1 MQAAQ
6 PLKKK
11 KKKVVQHGHLQFRMP
26 TAAPP
31 PADVPKAAPPSPK
44 APKALTNGG
53 ESRKRLSKAEP
64 PPQKMQDEQPHIRKK
79 IKLKKA
85 NGTPTAS
92 PVASAPPKPA
102 AMAPAHFLPLA
113 APSRSD
119 PAPLPCASSV
129 PSRLVA
135 TPVTTEFSP
144 VPPSRSAAS
153 ADGKQRSDVPG
164 PEPSLLL
171 LLLDV
176 PNGATVDDL
185 HRHFRDCAPLQ
196 AQLLPDWAT
205 GRPLGAACL
214 ALCSAE
220 AARRATSPAALASFR
235 GATLRVCGA
244 ADDSSPPMS
253 ADMQR
258 RLQALEQKLA
268 SAMDKPALPTH
279 VRHVLRCCREGA
291 ATDGTEEACRTL
303 RSGKVKQPGSLVCT
317 TLLRARR
324 VDAGSC
330 WLGIRHGLPLPEGPR
345 ERLRKI
351 LDELDWSAMPA
362 EGKLRGKMADNSF
375 KLGLS
380 TKAWGKNNGP
390 YELSA
395 FADGMGVWDGASV
408 TRRHAELW
416 KAACELIRSVCPD
429 YHWTSVQFNRNF
441 RGSPHRDDKDASYQV
456 AMAFGEY
463 EGGELRVRGKR
474 GTTDVD
480 TRNRWV
486 RFDGRYEHEVLP
498 YEGTRYSVVYFQLE
512 PPWDVDPTSTVE
524 G

>member
-1 MQAAQ
+1 MQAAR

-26 TAAPP
+26 TAVPP
-31 PADVPKAAPPSPK
+31 SVPSLPAKAQKAAPDS
-44 APKALTNGG
+44 G
-53 ESRKRLSKAEP
+53 ESRKRVAEAEL
-64 PPQKMQDEQPHIRKK
+64 PPQKMPDEQPPIRKK
-79 IKLKKA
+79 IKLKKVSSTSA
-85 NGTPTAS
+85 AP
-92 PVASAPPKPA
+92 PIASAPPKPA
-102 AMAPAHFLPLA
+102 AVAPAPLAPEAPSHTAPAPVPKAAA
-113 APSRSD
+113 APSR
-119 PAPLPCASSV
+119 PATAAASTAVAPSPLRP
-129 PSRLVA
+129 
-135 TPVTTEFSP
+135 
-144 VPPSRSAAS
+144 AAS
-153 ADGKQRSDVPG
+153 ADGKQRRDVPG
-164 PEPSLLL
+164 TEPNLLL

-176 PNGATVDDL
+176 PEGATADDL

-220 AARRATSPAALASFR
+220 AARRAASPAALASFQ

-244 ADDSSPPMS
+244 ADDESPPMS
-253 ADMQR
+253 AEMQR
-258 RLQALEQKLA
+258 RLQVLEQKLA
-268 SAMDKPALPTH
+268 SAMEKVQLPTH
-279 VRHVLRCCREGA
+279 VRHVLRCCRERT

-345 ERLRKI
+345 DRLRKI

-390 YELSA
+390 YEPSA

-416 KAACELIRSVCPD
+416 QAACELIRSVCPD

-456 AMAFGEY
+456 ATAFGEY
-463 EGGELRVRGKR
+463 EGGELRVRGQR
-474 GTTDVD
+474 GTTDVN

-498 YEGTRYSVVYFQLE
+498 YEGTRYSVVFFQLE